1 MKWFKGLQKTRTE
14 CDYEDMIIEKTTV
27 YYIPCE
33 RIRSNAMR
41 SRSDFN
47 EDKLIALAY
56 SIKRY
61 GIIEPLCVRRT
72 DIGDSYDYEI
82 IAGERRLRAAK
93 LLGLNVAPCIIYDVP
108 PEISAE
114 MSLAENISHV
124 PLDYFEEAFALRR
137 LVDTYEGSFENLAAR
152 LYMSDAEL
160 SEKLELLELDFA
172 ERQTVLKCNLS
183 EEDASK
189 LSQISDKD
197 LRTALIRDIAG
208 GTAIFSAAA
217 DDSSESDVNSNG
229 FARNSLPRDISSA
242 VFGIRKRINFLNRHT
257 KRAKMDIVK
266 RDNVMEIKI
275 EIRV

>member
-72 DIGDSYDYEI
+72 EVGDSYDYEI
-82 IAGERRLRAAK
+82 IAGERRLRASK
-93 LLGLNVAPCIIYDVP
+93 LLGLNVVPCIIYDVP
-108 PEISAE
+108 SEISAE

-160 SEKLELLELDFA
+160 SEKLELLDLDFA
-172 ERQTVLKCNLS
+172 ERQTVLKYNLS
-183 EEDASK
+183 EEDASR
-189 LSQISDKD
+189 LSQISDKN
-197 LRTALIRDIAG
+197 LRGALIRGI
-208 GTAIFSAAA
+208 TSSA
-217 DDSSESDVNSNG
+217 EGKETSNKLEMPVK
-229 FARNSLPRDISSA
+229 APPRSSLPRDITSA
-242 VFGIRKRINFLNRHT
+242 VFGIRKKIDFLNRRS
-257 KRAKMDIVK
+257 KRADIDIVK
-266 RDNVMEIKI
+266 SEDTVEIKI
-275 EIRV
+275 EIRI

>member
-1 MKWFKGLQKTRTE
+1 MKWFKSLQKSHLE

-61 GIIEPLCVRRT
+61 GIIEPLCVRKT

-189 LSQISDKD
+189 LSQISDKV
-197 LRTALIRDIAG
+197 LRTALIRGIES
-208 GTAIFSAAA
+208 GTGSFDAA
-217 DDSSESDVNSNG
+217 SESDVNFNG
-229 FARNSLPRDISSA
+229 FARNSLPRDISSV

-257 KRAKMDIVK
+257 KRAKMDIVR